1 MRPIACI
8 ILIYL
13 LAGLH
18 LCRGQGHVTESEDEF
33 LKTLKTGGPL
43 PEKLLSTRSVVFY
56 TYTITD
62 TELDKVQQSF
72 QKTGIDAIV
81 YFVSDY
87 LFANKDVSAALASY
101 LITREVTNL
110 VFLQKKPDGYG
121 LYMMP
126 FNGKPALVEP
136 GQATWS
142 MQDRVLSD
150 LLTKTYR
157 ACAAGQKKQNLLV
170 NDVPETGI
178 RINPILGRRSDF
190 FAIDLK
196 IDPIA
201 VPKTGNEIEDK
212 ELEAFFA
219 TYPYKYKLTEP
230 GLTEKE
236 LRKQG
241 FYYVLCVIHARGKVA
256 KELLGYDM
264 TKAESAITSV
274 TYPEGQQVLTTY
286 SADEPVYKFYIK
298 HIDSQNVFLGTKWD
312 ADVTWQAALQN
323 HLKAF
328 KVELK
333 IP

>member
-1 MRPIACI
+1 MFAC
-8 ILIYL
+8 LQ
-13 LAGLH
+13 
-18 LCRGQGHVTESEDEF
+18 LCRAQQVSEAEDGF
-33 LKTLKTGGPL
+33 LKQLKPGGSL

-56 TYTITD
+56 TYTITGA
-62 TELDKVQQSF
+62 ELEKAQQSF
-72 QKTGIDAIV
+72 QKTGIDAEFF
-81 YFVSDY
+81 FVSDY
-87 LFANKDVSAALASY
+87 LFASKDVSAALASY
-101 LITREVTNL
+101 LITREVPNL
-110 VFLQKKPDGYG
+110 VFLQKKPEGYS
-121 LYMMP
+121 LYMMAA
-126 FNGKPALVEP
+126 NGKPTLVDA
-136 GQATWS
+136 GQAAWF
-142 MQDRVLSD
+142 MQDRVLGD

-157 ACAAGQKKQNLLV
+157 ACAASQKKQNLLV
-170 NDVPETGI
+170 NEVPETGI
-178 RINPILGRRSDF
+178 TVNPILGRRSDF

-201 VPKTGNEIEDK
+201 IPKTGNEIEDK

-241 FYYVLCVIHARGKVA
+241 FYYVLCSIHARGKVA

>member
-1 MRPIACI
+1 LRRIACI
-8 ILIYL
+8 LVYFF
-13 LAGLH
+13 AGLT
-18 LCRGQGHVTESEDEF
+18 LCQAQALVTESEDEF
-33 LKTLKTGGPL
+33 LKQLKTGAPM
-43 PEKLLSTRSVVFY
+43 PEKMLSTRAAVFY
-56 TYTITD
+56 TYSTTD
-62 TELDKVQQSF
+62 TELEKVQQSF
-72 QKTGIDAIV
+72 QKTGVDAVI

-87 LFANKDVSAALASY
+87 LFANKDVLAALASY
-101 LITREVTNL
+101 LTTREITNL
-110 VFLQKKPDGYG
+110 VFLQKKPEGYG
-121 LYMMP
+121 LYFME
-126 FNGKPALVEP
+126 FNGKPTLVEP
-136 GQATWS
+136 NQYAWS

-157 ACAAGQKKQNLLV
+157 AGAAAQKKLNLLV

-201 VPKTGNEIEDK
+201 IPKTGNEAQDK
-212 ELEAFFA
+212 QLEALFA
-219 TYPYKYKLTEP
+219 TYPYKYKFTEP

-241 FYYVLCVIHARGKVA
+241 FYYVLCMIHARGKIA

-264 TKAESAITSV
+264 TKAESAIVSV
-274 TYPEGQQVLTTY
+274 TYPDGQQVLSSY
-286 SADEPVYKFYIK
+286 AADEPVYKFYIK

>member
-1 MRPIACI
+1 MRPIVF
-8 ILIYL
+8 ILAYVCVL
-13 LAGLH
+13 S
-18 LCRGQGHVTESEDEF
+18 LCQAQITESEDEF
-33 LKTLKTGGPL
+33 LKQLKTGAPL
-43 PEKLLSTRSVVFY
+43 PEKLLSTRTAVFY
-56 TYTITD
+56 TYTVTD
-62 TELDKVQQSF
+62 AELDKVQQSF
-72 QKTGIDAIV
+72 QRTGVDAV
-81 YFVSDY
+81 TFFVSDY
-87 LFANKDVSAALASY
+87 LFANKDVLAALASY
-101 LITREVTNL
+101 LTTREITNL
-110 VFLQKKPDGYG
+110 AFLQKKPEGYS
-121 LYMMP
+121 LYFME
-126 FNGKPALVEP
+126 FNGKPTLVE
-136 GQATWS
+136 QNQYAWS

-157 ACAAGQKKQNLLV
+157 AAAASQKKLNLLV
-170 NDVPETGI
+170 NEVPETGI

-196 IDPIA
+196 VDPIA
-201 VPKTGNEIEDK
+201 IPKTGNEAHDK

-241 FYYVLCVIHARGKVA
+241 FYYVLCMIHARGKVA

-264 TKAESAITSV
+264 TKAESAIVSV
-274 TYPEGQQVLTTY
+274 TYPEGTQVMKTL

-312 ADVTWQAALQN
+312 ADTTWQAALQN

-328 KVELK
+328 KIELK